1 MDSVMDDGDN
11 PGADRGIV
19 EADSPRARA
28 RSVMNTKLYGVRPKS
43 VSSTRASSAK
53 KEDVSV
59 LSHSSLMIFSSF
71 VNQQTIEQIGL
82 KLGVPKH
89 VINRIKNHVVDE
101 VVGLHEPIV
110 VQNFQILWAWR
121 GRKSTKK
128 MVDQLLNVLRG
139 INKWELA
146 VIVSA
151 AHKENRRIRMKDFK

>member
-1 MDSVMDDGDN
+1 MTS
-11 PGADRGIV
+11 
-19 EADSPRARA
+19 EADGGNTGTDCGFGEVESPRTRA
-28 RSVMNTKLYGVRPKS
+28 RSVMNTKLYGVRPQS
-43 VSSTRASSAK
+43 ATSTRIVSAK

-59 LSHSSLMIFSSF
+59 LSHSSLMTFSSF

-82 KLGVPKH
+82 KLGVPKP
-89 VINRIKNHVVDE
+89 VITRIKNHVVDE
-101 VVGLHEPIV
+101 VIGLHEPLV

-128 MVDQLLNVLRG
+128 MVEQLLNVLRG

-151 AHKENRRIRMKDFK
+151 AHKENRKIRMRDFK